1 LKKIVSA
8 ESRIKLVLAFSAGYA
23 QPISCHCR
31 QRKGEKGMKRRIT
44 KAKFAASILGCLL
57 ILGCAAKPTTMK
69 NAKKYVA
76 KQNVEKLISLLYQYQ
91 TPEVREYAIE
101 SLAKIKDKRA
111 VKPLSSAL
119 VYRAYPIDTRK
130 KVAWVLGEFGDA
142 RAVEA
147 LITVLKEERDILGG
161 DAAWALGKIKDAR
174 AVEPLVAVLKD
185 STSIGWSAAWALG
198 EIGDARA
205 VEPLIATLEDDKEIV
220 RGDAARAL
228 GEIGDTRAVEPLIA
242 ALRDESK
249 YVRKRT
255 ATALGEIKD
264 DRAVEPL
271 IAALRNDPSIA
282 WNAAWALGELKAHV
296 AVKFLIDALD
306 DDPSIGWCAA
316 RSLGKIKDARA
327 VEPLIDALKGDP
339 SIVWCAGR
347 SLGEITGE
355 DFGEDPEKWKRWW
368 QRNKKQFLKPKRSR
382 TR

>member
-1 LKKIVSA
+1 MTFL
-8 ESRIKLVLAFSAGYA
+8 AGYV
-23 QPISCHCR
+23 QPIYCHCR
-31 QRKGEKGMKRRIT
+31 QRKGEKGMKSRIT
-44 KAKFAASILGCLL
+44 KAKLAASILGCLL

-76 KQNVEKLISLLYQYQ
+76 KQDIGKIISLLYQYQ

-111 VKPLSSAL
+111 VRPLSFAL
-119 VYRAYPIDTRK
+119 VYRAYPIATRK
-130 KVAWVLGEFGDA
+130 KVAWALGEFGDA

-147 LITVLKEERDILGG
+147 LITVLKEEKDILGG

-174 AVEPLVAVLKD
+174 AVEPLVAVLND
-185 STSIGWSAAWALG
+185 GTSIGWSAAWALG

-205 VEPLIATLEDDKEIV
+205 VEPLITALEEGKEIV

-228 GEIGDTRAVEPLIA
+228 GEIGDTRAVELLIA

-249 YVRKRT
+249 YVRKR
-255 ATALGEIKD
+255 AAIALGEIKD
-264 DRAVEPL
+264 PRAVEPL

-282 WNAAWALGELKAHV
+282 WNAAWALGELKAHS
-296 AVKFLIDALD
+296 AVKFLIGALD
-306 DDPSIGWCAA
+306 DDPSLGWCAA
-316 RSLGKIKDARA
+316 RSLGKIQDARA

-339 SIVWCAGR
+339 SIVWCAGK

-368 QRNKKQFLKPKRSR
+368 RGNKEKFFKPKKSR